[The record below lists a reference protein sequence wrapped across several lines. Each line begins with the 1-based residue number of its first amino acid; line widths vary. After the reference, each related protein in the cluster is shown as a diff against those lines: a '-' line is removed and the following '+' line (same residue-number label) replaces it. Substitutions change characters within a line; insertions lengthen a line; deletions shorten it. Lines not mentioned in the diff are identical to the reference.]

1 MNTIQIPTAL
11 QVREALA
18 VLTLKQIEH
27 LAALS
32 GVPWT
37 TIYKIK
43 RGETANPGIDTVRLF
58 LPHVKA
64 ATSAPT
70 RTPKQ

>member
-1 MNTIQIPTAL
+1 MNITIPTSL

-18 VLTLKQIEH
+18 TLTLAQIER

-43 RGETANPGIDTVRLF
+43 RGETDNPGIETVGRF
-58 LPHVKA
+58 LPHVQSVRD
-64 ATSAPT
+64 ATEVDA
-70 RTPKQ
+70 QGA